1 MNVSYRSY
9 LCNVQHSIRMKDF
22 NSTQHA
28 STHSHNFPAN
38 CREFAT
44 LAMGIV
50 MLLHLRFCALLLQLG
65 VKVITPCGTGIL
77 YVVLVLTSETVV
89 PQC

>member
-1 MNVSYRSY
+1 M
-9 LCNVQHSIRMKDF
+9 CNIQF

-50 MLLHLRFCALLLQLG
+50 MLLHLRFCALHLQLG
-65 VKVITPCGTGIL
+65 GKV
-77 YVVLVLTSETVV
+77 TSPHAAQEYYM
-89 PQC
+89 

>member
-1 MNVSYRSY
+1 M
-9 LCNVQHSIRMKDF
+9 CNIQF

-50 MLLHLRFCALLLQLG
+50 MLLHLLLLQLG

-77 YVVLVLTSETVV
+77 YVVLVLASETVV